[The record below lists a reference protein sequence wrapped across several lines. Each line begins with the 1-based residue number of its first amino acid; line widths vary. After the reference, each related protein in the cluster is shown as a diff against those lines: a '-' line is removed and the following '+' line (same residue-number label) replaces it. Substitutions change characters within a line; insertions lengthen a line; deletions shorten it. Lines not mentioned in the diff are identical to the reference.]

1 MSRLFAIA
9 VVVLIAHAGHAV
21 EPVPLQACAWV
32 RAENDGAGSGF
43 IVDTKKKLLV
53 TCRHVVADRKKV
65 DVYFPWV
72 RAGELITDKR
82 DYLRNR
88 DELRQAGL
96 LVTGT
101 VLKSRDESDL
111 ALLELESLP
120 ATAQAVT
127 FADTQPQ
134 RGDSLRVVGN
144 RLDLDTLWN
153 TTTGCVRVAGT
164 LADGYFWRG
173 KKLAVN
179 AKAIVAQ
186 FATEEGD
193 SGGPVFD
200 DRGVCVGMDCALR
213 RSCPLAAILIDASEV
228 RRFIGVPDA
237 PAKKSVANPIAE
249 QLTSATVWLKPTAT
263 EVHIAGALIE
273 KALVLTCARG
283 FVVGDRVGVALPLRD
298 GEQWVSERAAYRDPL
313 ALLLRKAWTA
323 GTVIACDST
332 RDFALVKLDTAC
344 EHMKSLTLANAIPN
358 AGDALHAMSHP
369 GRLEFAWVYA
379 NGAVRQ
385 RGKVA
390 LDVGEKAKRVSA
402 LVCQL
407 PAQAGSPGGPIV
419 NAKGELVGVLSTRE
433 GAQQVGYCA
442 TTDEIREFL
451 DVSLTD
457 RPARTLTGLQVR
469 VQSIPRTQFALV
481 ARALAKRADEHRVA
495 GRILQAK
502 RDCDIALSLDSACA
516 EARLCLARLL
526 PPEDALKELDTALG
540 KGTFDRELLV
550 LRATLAGTAKD
561 HRKARGDWDRIL
573 SVNPADTEARE
584 GLAQAHFAL
593 GDDAK
598 AVTALGDSVR
608 ANPKRIAAVVKI
620 ILAHAELL
628 EQKFPAMPA
637 IVFAWFDKCLAA
649 VQHATRDEPTRTA
662 IADALK
668 TASAA
673 KTDADRVRILREA
686 ILKLMK

>member
-1 MSRLFAIA
+1 MSRLVAIV

-21 EPVPLQACAWV
+21 EPVQACAWV
-32 RAENDGAGSGF
+32 RAENDGAGGGF
-43 IVDTKKKLLV
+43 VVDTKKKLLV

-72 RAGELITDKR
+72 RDGALVTDKR

-88 DELRQAGL
+88 DELRKAGL
-96 LVTGT
+96 LVTGS
-101 VLKSRDESDL
+101 VLKTRDESDL

-120 ATAQAVT
+120 ATALAVT

-134 RGDSLRVVGN
+134 RGDSLRVIGH
-144 RLDLDTLWN
+144 RLDLDTVWN
-153 TTTGCVRVAGT
+153 TTTGCVRVAGV

-179 AKAIVAQ
+179 ADAFLAQ
-186 FATEEGD
+186 CPTEEGD
-193 SGGPVFD
+193 SGGPVFN
-200 DRGVCVGMDCALR
+200 DRGECVGMDCALR
-213 RSCPLAAILIDASEV
+213 RSCPLAAVCISANEI

-237 PAKKSVANPIAE
+237 PAKKVTPNPIAE
-249 QLTSATVWLKPTAT
+249 QLTSATVWVKPTAT
-263 EVHIAGALIE
+263 DLHIAGALIE
-273 KALVLTCARG
+273 NDLVLTCARG

-298 GEQWVSERAAYRDPL
+298 GEKWVSERSAYRDSL
-313 ALLLRKAWTA
+313 ALQLRKVWTA
-323 GTVIACDST
+323 GTVLASDPV
-332 RDFALVKLDTAC
+332 RDLALVKLDIA
-344 EHMKSLTLANAIPN
+344 HAGMKPLTLANAIPN

-369 GRLEFAWVYA
+369 GGLEFAWVYA

-385 RGKVA
+385 RGKIA
-390 LDVGEKAKRVSA
+390 FDVGENARRVSA

-419 NAKGELVGVLSTRE
+419 NAKGELVGVLATRE

-457 RPARTLTGLQVR
+457 RPARTLTGLHAR
-469 VQSIPRTQFALV
+469 VVAIPQMQLV
-481 ARALAKRADEHRVA
+481 LFARALAKRGDEHRVA
-495 GRILQAK
+495 GRIPAAK
-502 RDCDIALSLDSACA
+502 RDCDTALSLDSACA

-540 KGTFDRELLV
+540 KGRFHRELLA

-598 AVTALGDSVR
+598 AATAFADSVR
-608 ANPKRIAAVVKI
+608 ANPKRIATVAKM
-620 ILAHAELL
+620 ILAHADIL

-637 IVFAWFDKCLAA
+637 IVFAWFDKSLAA
-649 VQHATRDEPTRTA
+649 LLPATRDEPTRTA

-668 TASAA
+668 AAGAA
-673 KTDADRVRILREA
+673 KTDADRVRLLREA
-686 ILKLMK
+686 LTKLKS